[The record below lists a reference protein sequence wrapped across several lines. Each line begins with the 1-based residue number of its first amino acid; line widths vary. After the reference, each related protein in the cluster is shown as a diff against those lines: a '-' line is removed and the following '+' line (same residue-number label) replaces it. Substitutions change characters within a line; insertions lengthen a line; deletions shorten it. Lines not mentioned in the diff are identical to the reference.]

1 MSARELNRR
10 LSPEDAAFLLMDTD
24 ASPQNIGSIAIFE
37 GEIDLERFIGNIEA
51 KLHLI
56 PRYRQRV
63 VEAPL
68 NLARATWE
76 DDPEFDVSRHV
87 HETHLER
94 PGTDQQLV
102 SLASRVF
109 EVRLDRKRPLWE
121 IALVHGLSGGRCALV
136 SKVHHCLVDGIGG
149 VEMLMVVL
157 DVSPDPAP
165 APPPESP
172 YEPRPIPSRLSLA
185 IDAMFDSA
193 EERVERWAGLQR
205 GLVDMFIGGNSES
218 LRTIGRGLR
227 RALPYFTTPV
237 QRAFFN
243 GEFSPKRQIAA
254 TSFPFEQVRAVR
266 KATTGTVNDVVLTV
280 LSLAL
285 REYLR
290 RHGESIEG
298 REFRVLL
305 PVNVRPEDASGQ
317 WGNHISML
325 LVELPL
331 YMADPVEALEV
342 IAERTEKLKQEHAA
356 DGIAM
361 IAQALMGLPT
371 PVLGALA
378 FAPAPRNNV
387 ANMVCTNVPGPMIP
401 LYTVGHRLLEHY
413 ALAPL
418 GWEMGM
424 GVAVTSYNQRLY
436 VTAQADAA
444 LADDMDEFRDL
455 LEDAYGA
462 VCGAAGVDVTAEVA
476 PEIPTPRSVVA
487 A

>member
-1 MSARELNRR
+1 MSARDLNRR

-37 GEIDLERFIGNIEA
+37 GDIDLERFIANIES
-51 KLHLI
+51 KVHLI

-63 VEAPL
+63 VNAPL

-87 HETHLER
+87 FETWLEE
-94 PGTDQQLV
+94 PGADQQLV
-102 SLASRVF
+102 TLASRLF
-109 EVRLDRKRPLWE
+109 EARLDRNRPLWE
-121 IALVHGLSGGRCALV
+121 MTLVHGLSGGRCAV
-136 SKVHHCLVDGIGG
+136 ISKVHHCLVDGVGG
-149 VEMLMVVL
+149 VEMLMIVL
-157 DVSPDPAP
+157 DVSPNAS
-165 APPPESP
+165 AALPPEAP
-172 YEPRPIPSRLSLA
+172 YEPRPMPSRLSLA
-185 IDAMFDSA
+185 IDALFDSA
-193 EERVERWAGLQR
+193 EERVERWASLQR
-205 GLVDMFIGGNSES
+205 GLVDIMIGGDSEG
-218 LRTIGRGLR
+218 LRTLGRGLR
-227 RALPYFTTPV
+227 RALPYFTAPV

-243 GEFSPKRQIAA
+243 GEFSPKRQIAI

-266 KATTGTVNDVVLTV
+266 KAATGTVNDVVLTV

-290 RHGESIEG
+290 RHGETVDG

-331 YMADPVEALEV
+331 YMADPLDMLAV
-342 IAERTEKLKQEHAA
+342 IAERTERLKQEHAA

-361 IAQALMGLPT
+361 IAQALMGLPA
-371 PVLGALA
+371 PLLGVLGV
-378 FAPAPRNNV
+378 APPPRNNV

-401 LYTVGHRLLEHY
+401 LYSVGHRLLEHY

>member
-37 GEIDLERFIGNIEA
+37 GDIDLERFVTNVEA

-63 VEAPL
+63 VDAPL

-76 DDPEFDVSRHV
+76 DDPGFDISRHV
-87 HETHLER
+87 FETRLDEL
-94 PGTDQQLV
+94 GTDDQLI
-102 SLASRVF
+102 SLASRLF
-109 EVRLDRKRPLWE
+109 ESRLDRKRPLWE
-121 IALVHGLSGGRCALV
+121 MTLVHGLSGRRTGV
-136 SKVHHCLVDGIGG
+136 ISKVHHCLVDGVGG
-149 VEMLMVVL
+149 VEMLMIVL
-157 DVSPDPAP
+157 DVSPTPAP

-172 YEPRPIPSRLSLA
+172 FEPRPIPSRLSLA
-185 IDAMFDSA
+185 IDAVFDSA
-193 EERVERWAGLQR
+193 EERVERWASLQR
-205 GLVDMFIGGNSES
+205 GLVDILIGGDSEG
-218 LRTIGRGLR
+218 LRTLGRGLR
-227 RALPYFTTPV
+227 RALPYLTAPV

-243 GEFSPKRQIAA
+243 GKFSPKRQIAV

-266 KATTGTVNDVVLTV
+266 KATTGTVNDVVLAV
-280 LSLAL
+280 LSLGL

-331 YMADPVEALEV
+331 YMADPVETLHV
-342 IAERTEKLKQEHAA
+342 IAERTEKLKQENAA

-361 IAQALMGLPT
+361 VAEALMGLPA
-371 PVLGALA
+371 PMLAALGAV
-378 FAPAPRNNV
+378 PAPRNNV
-387 ANMVCTNVPGPMIP
+387 SNMVCTNVPGPMIP
-401 LYTVGHRLLEHY
+401 LYSVGHRLLEHY

-424 GVAVTSYNQRLY
+424 GVAVTSYNQRLF

-455 LEDAYGA
+455 LDDAYGA
-462 VCGAAGVDVTAEVA
+462 LCGAAGVDVTAEVA

>member
-1 MSARELNRR
+1 MAARELNRR

-37 GEIDLERFIGNIEA
+37 GDIDYGRFVANIES
-51 KLHLI
+51 KMHLI

-63 VEAPL
+63 VNAPL

-76 DDPEFDVSRHV
+76 DDPEFDIGWHV
-87 HETHLER
+87 REAEIER
-94 PGTDQQLV
+94 PGSDRQLV
-102 SLASRVF
+102 SLGTRLF
-109 EVRLDRKRPLWE
+109 EGRLDRNRPLWE
-121 IALVHGLSGGRCALV
+121 MTLVRGLSERRTAV
-136 SKVHHCLVDGIGG
+136 VTKVHHCLVDGVGG
-149 VEMLMVVL
+149 VEMMMVVL
-157 DVSPDPAP
+157 DVSPNP
-165 APPPESP
+165 APPPPPDETP
-172 YEPRPIPSRLSLA
+172 DPRRMPSRLSLT
-185 IDAMFDSA
+185 IDALFDNA
-193 EERVERWAGLQR
+193 EERMERWAGLQR
-205 GLVDMFIGGNSES
+205 GLADLFLGGDSES
-218 LRTIGRGLR
+218 LRTIVRGLR
-227 RALPYFTTPV
+227 RAVPYFMAPV
-237 QRAFFN
+237 ERAFFN

-266 KATTGTVNDVVLTV
+266 KATTGTVNDVVLAV

-290 RHGESIEG
+290 RHRESVEG

-305 PVNVRPEDASGQ
+305 PVNVRPEYASGQ
-317 WGNHISML
+317 FGNHISML

-331 YMADPVEALEV
+331 YMSDPVDVLRT
-342 IAERTEKLKQEHAA
+342 IAERTERLKQEHAA

-361 IAQALMGLPT
+361 IAQALLGLPA
-371 PVLGALA
+371 PMLGALGMM
-378 FAPAPRNNV
+378 PAPRNNV

-401 LYTVGHRLLEHY
+401 LYSVGHRLLEHY

-436 VTAQADAA
+436 VAAQSDAA
-444 LADDMDEFRDL
+444 MADDMDDLRDL
-455 LEDAYGA
+455 MDEAYRSLCA
-462 VCGAAGVDVTAEVA
+462 AAGVDVTAEVA
-476 PEIPTPRSVVA
+476 PEVQAPRSVVA